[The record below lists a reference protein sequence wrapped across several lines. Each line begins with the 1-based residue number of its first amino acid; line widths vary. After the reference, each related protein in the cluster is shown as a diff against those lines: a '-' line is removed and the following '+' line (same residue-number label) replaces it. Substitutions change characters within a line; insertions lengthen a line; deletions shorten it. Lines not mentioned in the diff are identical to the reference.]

1 MSSSPIEKLI
11 LPNGDECTLGDS
23 EHYIKSSN
31 YGIEDYDP
39 DRRYRKNQAVWYKGD
54 LFQSV
59 DDNNRGNTPSY
70 SSHYWMVQA
79 ISAYSFF
86 TEQTYSLCRN
96 DFDIW
101 TDTQYFIGD
110 LVNYN
115 GVIYEFTDNY
125 ETSDWEEAEPHT
137 RVFLGIQEGQDRDDY
152 HNQIKW
158 DDKFLFDINITDSD
172 TSNKIVQFDR
182 KNSYSSGT
190 LVKNKSGRIM
200 KLTADYTANDP
211 TTFSAYNATIDEIL
225 QVLTDGGGSDL
236 PSYIDIPEFNSS
248 LTYEVGDYV
257 KHDNNMYKCI
267 SEVDT
272 PDTWDNVSSH
282 FNYTTLP
289 YEVKDASNNA
299 ADTILV
305 KDFIGLYYFNESN
318 TFGVGQFVIYNNSIF
333 RCIKDHTGAWSY
345 QDFVQYVLSPELQS
359 FRVKTAGFGDSISQ
373 DFYNPNNT
381 YSMGD
386 YVFYTNDSVTG
397 QYSLYKCI
405 GTDVT
410 GTWDSSKWTK
420 VYILDEL
427 KALASASG
435 GSTPIYYDISEYSES
450 STYEVGD
457 YVKHNDNAY
466 RAKYRIDNEAWDS
479 DNFELITFPND
490 IRRAI
495 LHIPDVISLNATI
508 IEAVTTIQIPS
519 MSWKEIVNNSN
530 GSIAKKE
537 RKLIVNI
544 VRAGSSVNDIV
555 EHQIIIDLTY
565 YNGTATISGYYPIPV
580 NSDGNIEQ
588 IYALVDISISETN
601 SFVHSLLGTINFRTS
616 SLTDAWE
623 KVMGSPV
630 SKSVK
635 IMAIGFGQ
643 TY

>member
-1 MSSSPIEKLI
+1 MSSSPIEKII
-11 LPNGDECTLGDS
+11 LPNGDECTLGGS
-23 EHYIKSSN
+23 EHCLKPSDYYVN
-31 YGIEDYDP
+31 DYDNTKTYLRNNVIWFEGKLYYYNGNVTSRNP
-39 DRRYRKNQAVWYKGD
+39 NEDSDWKIIYDFNHYLTVKDAVGRANIEKYI
-54 LFQSV
+54 
-59 DDNNRGNTPSY
+59 NN
-70 SSHYWMVQA
+70 
-79 ISAYSFF
+79 
-86 TEQTYSLCRN
+86 TY
-96 DFDIW
+96 
-101 TDTQYFIGD
+101 YYIGD
-110 LVNYN
+110 LVDFN
-115 GVIYEFTDNY
+115 GCIYQYITNSHASDFNTSYVAPYITYITNIDEIGERLAQILNHKEITNNNTKISTFSWGQSY
-125 ETSDWEEAEPHT
+125 EA
-137 RVFLGIQEGQDRDDY
+137 
-152 HNQIKW
+152 
-158 DDKFLFDINITDSD
+158 
-172 TSNKIVQFDR
+172 
-182 KNSYSSGT
+182 GT
-190 LVKNKSGRIM
+190 LLINQTGLVM
-200 KLTADYTANDP
+200 KLTDAYTERKES
-211 TTFSAYNATIDEIL
+211 TFNARYATIEEIL
-225 QVLTDGGGSDL
+225 DVMSGGGVDL
-236 PSYIDIPEFNSS
+236 PSYIDIPEFNSNY
-248 LTYEVGDYV
+248 TYEVGDYV
-257 KHDNNMYKCI
+257 KHDNNMYECI

-289 YEVKDASNNA
+289 DEVKDASNNA

-305 KDFIGLYYFNESN
+305 KDFIGLHYFDESS
-318 TFGVGQFVIYNNSIF
+318 TFGVGQFVIYDNSIY

-359 FRVKTAGFGDSISQ
+359 FRIKTAGFGDSISQ

-466 RAKYRIDNEAWDS
+466 RAEYRIDNEAWDS

-508 IEAVTTIQIPS
+508 IEAATTIQIPS

-588 IYALVDISISETN
+588 LYALVDISISETN